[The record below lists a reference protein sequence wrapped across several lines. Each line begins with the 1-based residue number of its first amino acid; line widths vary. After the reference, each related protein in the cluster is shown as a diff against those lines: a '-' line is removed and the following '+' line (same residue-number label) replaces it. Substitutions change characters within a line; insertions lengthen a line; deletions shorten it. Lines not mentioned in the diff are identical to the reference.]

1 MKSEYRVNKGG
12 TIFKENVLDDVSKET
27 IQKYYTDQINSKN
40 LHKNLPQNMIS
51 PLSDISKSV

>member
-27 IQKYYTDQINSKN
+27 IQKY
-40 LHKNLPQNMIS
+40 
-51 PLSDISKSV
+51 